1 MYDISDLV
9 LFLCLC
15 VRMFSVYYRL
25 IVHLFASQVEEG
37 DIVAVAPLLT
47 ADPSRDQL
55 TWLRR
60 DHTIHRETVVVT
72 DLLSS

>member
-37 DIVAVAPLLT
+37 DIVAVAPLLA
-47 ADPSRDQL
+47 ADASRDQL

-60 DHTIHRETVVVT
+60 DHIHRETVVVT

>member
-37 DIVAVAPLLT
+37 DSVVVAPLLA
-47 ADPSRDQL
+47 ADASRDQL

-60 DHTIHRETVVVT
+60 DHIHRETVVVT

>member
-25 IVHLFASQVEEG
+25 IVPLFASQGEEG
-37 DIVAVAPLLT
+37 GIVAVAPLLA
-47 ADPSRDQL
+47 ADASRDQL

-60 DHTIHRETVVVT
+60 DHIHRETVVVT